1 MDNVL
6 PVMNSVR
13 RVLVLTGVDVDVV
26 IGVTSA
32 VDVLAAGP
40 GALGV

>member
-6 PVMNSVR
+6 PVMNSVQ
-13 RVLVLTGVDVDVV
+13 RVLVLTGVDVVV
-26 IGVTSA
+26 GVTSA
-32 VDVLAAGP
+32 VTVLAAGP